1 MKLPSLIVILNRL
14 HGILFLRFFSFIK
27 SNLHKIYSLR
37 LEEMVCVCKE
47 FWVSWRSINRLLQNC
62 LQLHAPLYIYMPYD
76 AALQFISSRVEDCFS
91 PSLIWL
97 GLVFCFAYY
106 WVGQSSIRFFHKV
119 FWENPNTVSGQLNR
133 MRWKGVSSEPN
144 FFLFWRL
151 FAAWRIIRIT
161 YWRLSQHMQQIKSI
175 LANAFWPHQ
184 PSS

>member
-1 MKLPSLIVILNRL
+1 MYAKSSGFPGEVSIDCYKIVCSYTLL
-14 HGILFLRFFSFIK
+14 
-27 SNLHKIYSLR
+27 
-37 LEEMVCVCKE
+37 
-47 FWVSWRSINRLLQNC
+47 SISIC
-62 LQLHAPLYIYMPYD
+62 HMMQLC
-76 AALQFISSRVEDCFS
+76 ISSRVEDCFS

-106 WVGQSSIRFFHKV
+106 WVGQSSIRFFYKV

-175 LANAFWPHQ
+175 LANAIWPHQ

>member
-1 MKLPSLIVILNRL
+1 
-14 HGILFLRFFSFIK
+14 
-27 SNLHKIYSLR
+27 
-37 LEEMVCVCKE
+37 MVCVCKE

-119 FWENPNTVSGQLNR
+119 FWENRNTVSGQLNR